1 MTLMLVRMLI
11 IGAVAVGVA
20 VLVAI
25 VVVLAKRAGRL
36 DDARRLAAPLAR
48 AAGTRQGALG
58 ALGRGAARRLEE
70 DEPR

>member
-48 AAGTRQGALG
+48 AAGTRQGTLG